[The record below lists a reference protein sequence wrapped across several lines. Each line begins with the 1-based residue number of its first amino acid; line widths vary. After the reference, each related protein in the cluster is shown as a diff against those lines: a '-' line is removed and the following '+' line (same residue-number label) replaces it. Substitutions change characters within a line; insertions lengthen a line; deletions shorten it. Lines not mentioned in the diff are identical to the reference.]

1 MIHLLRTLLIVCV
14 FSTGL
19 FAQPVDCSQ
28 KIAPDALRSD
38 FLLLR
43 DSLQKRHPSLYR
55 FNSKAAID
63 HIFDSC
69 QASIRDSMTVGQF
82 YLLTSFVIASIG
94 DGHANCRLSGQMM
107 NNFMNNVKV
116 FPAMVLFIHER
127 AYVFCCKQNEEL
139 AAAEL
144 LSINGRSMAE
154 IIRTLYRYIPTDG
167 NIQSRRNWEMPEFFH
182 LLYAMVYGVE
192 GSYVVTCKTPGG
204 EVRTATLQADHLNNF
219 MCTNPFPRPTRYLQL
234 RYTPDNIAILTIKT
248 FFDGF
253 LRQTG
258 ENFTSFLD
266 SAFDDIKTKKVRKL
280 IIDGRRNQGG
290 NDHNGDILYS
300 YLSQKP
306 FVYYATREMV
316 SGKVPE
322 SQDHELSLHLPK
334 ENGYSGKVY
343 FLMDGRSFSATAE
356 FSAVARSN
364 ERGLFFGEETGGA
377 YCGNTS
383 GGEIMLKLPNT
394 QINCRIPLVRYTMAV
409 KENKY
414 MDRGVIPDH
423 AVYPTVSDVIAHT
436 DGQMEYTLR
445 FVERD

>member
-1 MIHLLRTLLIVCV
+1 M

-19 FAQPVDCSQ
+19 FAQPVDCLQ

-55 FNSKAAID
+55 FNSKAMID
-63 HIFDSC
+63 HILDSC
-69 QASIRDSMTVGQF
+69 QGSIRDSMTVGQF

-94 DGHANCRLSGQMM
+94 DGHANCRLSGPMM
-107 NNFMNNVKV
+107 NNFMRNGKV

-127 AYVFCCKQNEEL
+127 AYVFCCKQNDGL
-139 AAAEL
+139 AGAEL
-144 LSINGRSMAE
+144 LSINGRSMEE
-154 IIRTLYRYIPTDG
+154 IIRRLYRYISTDG

-182 LLYAMVYGVE
+182 LLYSMVYGME

-204 EVRTATLQADHLNNF
+204 EVRTVTLQADHLHDF
-219 MCTNPFPRPTRYLQL
+219 ICANPFPRPSRYLQL
-234 RYTPDNIAILTIKT
+234 SYTSDNIAILKIGT

-253 LRQTG
+253 LQQTG

-266 SAFDDIKTKKVRKL
+266 SAFNDIKARKVKKLV
-280 IIDGRRNQGG
+280 IDGRRNQGG

-300 YLSQKP
+300 YLTQRP
-306 FVYYATREMV
+306 FMYYATREMV

-334 ENGYSGKVY
+334 ENSYSGKVY

-356 FSAVARSN
+356 FSAIARSN
-364 ERGLFFGEETGGA
+364 RRGEFIGEETGGA

-383 GGEIMLKLPNT
+383 GGELMLSLPNT
-394 QINCRIPLVRYTMAV
+394 QISCRIPLVRYTMAV

-423 AVYPTVSDVIAHT
+423 VVYPMVSDVIAHK
-436 DGQMEYTLR
+436 DGQMEYTLQLAGK
-445 FVERD
+445 D

>member
-1 MIHLLRTLLIVCV
+1 MINLFRTIFIVCV

-19 FAQPVDCSQ
+19 FAQPVDCFQ

-38 FLLLR
+38 LLLLR

-55 FNSKAAID
+55 YARKETID

-94 DGHANCRLSGQMM
+94 DGHANCRLPGPMM
-107 NNFMNNVKV
+107 NDLVSNVKV

-127 AYVFCCKQNEEL
+127 AYVFCCKQNDGL
-139 AAAEL
+139 AGAEL
-144 LSINGRSMAE
+144 LSINGRSMEE
-154 IIRTLYRYIPTDG
+154 IIRALYRYIPTDG
-167 NIQSRRNWEMPEFFH
+167 HIQSRRNWEMPEFFH
-182 LLYAMVYGVE
+182 FLYSMVYGIE
-192 GSYVVTCKTPGG
+192 GSYVVSCKTQDG
-204 EVRTATLQADHLNNF
+204 EVRTVTLQADHLHDF
-219 MCTNPFPRPTRYLQL
+219 ICASPFPRPSRYLGL
-234 RYTPDNIAILTIKT
+234 SYTSDNIAILKIGT

-253 LRQTG
+253 LQQTG
-258 ENFTSFLD
+258 ENFKSFLD
-266 SAFDDIKTKKVRKL
+266 SAFNDIRAKKVKKL

-290 NDHNGDILYS
+290 NDDNGKLLYS
-300 YLSQKP
+300 YLSQRS
-306 FVYYATREMV
+306 FMYYAAQDMVLPREN
-316 SGKVPE
+316 S
-322 SQDHELSLHLPK
+322 
-334 ENGYSGKVY
+334 YSGRTY

-356 FSAVARSN
+356 FSAIARSN
-364 ERGLFFGEETGGA
+364 KRGEFIGEETGGA

-383 GGEIMLKLPNT
+383 GGELMLRLPNT
-394 QINCRIPLVRYTMAV
+394 GISCRIPLVRYTMAV

-423 AVYPTVSDVIAHT
+423 VVYPTVSDLIAHK

-445 FVERD
+445 LVEKD

>member
-1 MIHLLRTLLIVCV
+1 FRTILIICV

-19 FAQPVDCSQ
+19 SAQPVDCFQ

-43 DSLQKRHPSLYR
+43 DSLQQRHPSLYR
-55 FNSKAAID
+55 FNSKATID

-69 QASIRDSMTVGQF
+69 QAATRDSMTVGEF

-107 NNFMNNVKV
+107 NNFVSNVKV

-127 AYVFCCKQNEEL
+127 AYVYCCKQNDAL
-139 AAAEL
+139 AGTEL
-144 LSINGRSMAE
+144 LSINGRSMNE
-154 IIRTLYRYIPTDG
+154 IIRRLYRYIPTDG

-182 LLYAMVYGVE
+182 FLYAMVYGVR
-192 GSYVVTCKTPGG
+192 GSYVVTCKTRDG
-204 EVRTATLQADHLNNF
+204 EVRTATLQADYLHDF
-219 MCTNPFPRPTRYLQL
+219 ICASPFPRPSRYLQL
-234 RYTPDNIAILTIKT
+234 SYTSDNIAILTIRT

-253 LRQTG
+253 LQQTG
-258 ENFTSFLD
+258 ESFISFLD
-266 SAFDDIKTKKVRKL
+266 SAFNDIKAKKVKKL

-290 NDHNGDILYS
+290 NDRNGDILYS
-300 YLSQKP
+300 YLTQKP
-306 FVYYATREMV
+306 FMYYATREMV

-322 SQDHELSLHLPK
+322 SQDHELSLHLPRA
-334 ENGYSGKVY
+334 NSYSGKVY

-356 FSAVARSN
+356 FSAIARSN
-364 ERGLFFGEETGGA
+364 KRGPFVGEETGGT

-383 GGEIMLKLPNT
+383 GGEITLRLPNT

-409 KENKY
+409 KENTY
-414 MDRGVIPDH
+414 MDRGVMPDYDI
-423 AVYPTVSDVIAHT
+423 YPTVSDLIGHK
-436 DGQMEYTLR
+436 DGEMDYTLR
-445 FVERD
+445 LVEKD